1 MHPAVSSG
9 LKKTKTERK
18 GMNSLKIVART
29 DVGLVRENNQDSY
42 SVCELEGGAVLAV
55 VCDGMGGAAEGA
67 LASSEAVRVI
77 KERIAERYYSSMS
90 DISLKSL
97 MISAVESANKFIYD
111 LSLTNEKYEGMGTTV
126 VAAIVSSSY
135 AYIAHAGDSRAY
147 KLSDGHL
154 EQLTKDH
161 SVVQNMLENGEIT
174 PEEAVGHPSKHI
186 ITRALGV
193 DKEVKVD
200 FCQEN
205 FEDNDMLLLCS
216 DGLTNFVNTED
227 ILKLIGESE
236 FFEFADKLV
245 NHANQNGGADNITV
259 VAVAE

>member
-1 MHPAVSSG
+1 
-9 LKKTKTERK
+9 
-18 GMNSLKIVART
+18 MNNLKIVART

-42 SVCELEGGAVLAV
+42 YACELEGGAVLAV

-77 KERIAERYYSSMS
+77 KEYIADRYNQSMS
-90 DISLKSL
+90 DISLKGL
-97 MISAVESANKFIYD
+97 LISSVEKANKFIYD
-111 LSLTNEKYEGMGTTV
+111 LSLTNEKYDGMGTTV
-126 VAAIVSSSY
+126 VAAIVSSSFV
-135 AYIAHAGDSRAY
+135 YIVHAGDSRAY
-147 KLSDGHL
+147 KVSEGKL

-161 SVVQNMLENGEIT
+161 SVVQNMLEKGEIT
-174 PEEAVGHPSKHI
+174 AEEAADHPRKHI

-193 DKEVKVD
+193 DGEVKVD

-205 FEDNDMLLLCS
+205 FEGSDMLLLCS
-216 DGLTNFVNTED
+216 DGLTNYVNTD
-227 ILKLIGESE
+227 CILKTIGETE

-259 VAVAE
+259 VAVTE